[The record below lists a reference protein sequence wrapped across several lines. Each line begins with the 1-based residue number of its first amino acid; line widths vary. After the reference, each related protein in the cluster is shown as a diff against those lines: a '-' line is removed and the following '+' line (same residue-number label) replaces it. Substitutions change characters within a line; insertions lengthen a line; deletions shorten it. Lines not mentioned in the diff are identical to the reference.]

1 MTRRAKFGAIV
12 ARFNFDDQF
21 LLFREFVFKIYF
33 AKDKAF
39 EFATAVQN
47 RLK

>member
-1 MTRRAKFGAIV
+1 MTLGTKFLTIV

-21 LLFREFVFKIYF
+21 FLFSEFVFKIYF

-39 EFATAVQN
+39 EFAAAVQN
-47 RLK
+47 RLE